1 MEQKLLLFCKDK
13 ISKIVKILSEQ
24 NSDELT
30 EFQTTVQMVQV
41 VINRLLN
48 GKKQI
53 VIDIP
58 LLDRINVI
66 LGEYLGILE
75 QFVQSGRLK
84 RLLNS
89 NRIRRRLEKI
99 NSDLHTQLKQFV
111 EKLKELNTSGNSF
124 NSSSRFD

>member
-24 NSDELT
+24 NSDEVT

>member
-24 NSDELT
+24 NSDEVT

-124 NSSSRFD
+124 NSSSRCD

>member
-24 NSDELT
+24 NSDEMT